1 MSGFK
6 SNCPGGVWHTVNSK
20 ALSYSFI
27 MSANGFG
34 GAMYSTGQTGGSI
47 RHSMFRHH
55 MPMVLSAPA
64 HDAAPYFQAMPH
76 MQGGGIM
83 NVLKMIGSNLI
94 GPFKDMAESLM
105 GRNR

>member
-1 MSGFK
+1 
-6 SNCPGGVWHTVNSK
+6 
-20 ALSYSFI
+20 
-27 MSANGFG
+27 
-34 GAMYSTGQTGGSI
+34 
-47 RHSMFRHH
+47 